1 MTPDELRQVGVSAD
15 QVRALKH
22 IDAGPVLGP
31 APGWNARIWL
41 ENVCDG
47 PELAVKPGL
56 RQTYDAYITALSPDV
71 VKALIARVE
80 RAEAALREIAA
91 HKTMDELEAAGI
103 EQYVDESDFVTDFA
117 GCVTTARAALAAL
130 EAS

>member
-1 MTPDELRQVGVSAD
+1 MTPDELRQAGVSAD

-47 PELAVKPGL
+47 PELAELFHKGL
-56 RQTYDAYITALSPDV
+56 IEARPIPPPHEEAHDPEAGSMTYDHVYALTD
-71 VKALIARVE
+71 AG
-80 RAEAALREIAA
+80 RAILSSMEPIN
-91 HKTMDELEAAGI
+91 D
-103 EQYVDESDFVTDFA
+103 
-117 GCVTTARAALAAL
+117 
-130 EAS
+130 

>member
-1 MTPDELRQVGVSAD
+1 MTPDELRQAGVSAD

-31 APGWNARIWL
+31 
-41 ENVCDG
+41 DG
-47 PELAVKPGL
+47 VKPGL